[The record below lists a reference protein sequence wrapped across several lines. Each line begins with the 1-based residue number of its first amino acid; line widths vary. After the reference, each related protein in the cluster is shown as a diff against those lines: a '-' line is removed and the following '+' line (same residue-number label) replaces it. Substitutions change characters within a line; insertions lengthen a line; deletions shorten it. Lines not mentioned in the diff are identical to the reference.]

1 MIRLNKFLSQAGV
14 ASRREADRWILEGR
28 VKVNGSIIKVLGH
41 KICDQSDDVE
51 VDGKHIKK
59 TTQHMYLMLNKP
71 KGVLVTLKD
80 PQNRPTVKNLIGPV
94 RQRVFPVGRL
104 DLNSEGLLLLMD
116 DGELAYRLMH
126 PRYQVDKEYQV
137 RVKGLPEES
146 SLERLRKGIYLDGRK
161 TAPARVVMLTAGAKK
176 CLLNIGIHE
185 GRKREV
191 RRMVEA
197 IGHTPIALKR
207 VRFAGLTLGGLKP
220 GQWRHLTSDEV
231 AQLKKQVNLD

>member
-59 TTQHMYLMLNKP
+59 TTQHVYLMLNKP

-80 PQNRPTVKNLIGPV
+80 PQNRPTVKSLIGPV

-126 PRYQVDKEYQV
+126 PRYQIEKEYQV
-137 RVKGLPEES
+137 RVKGQPEES
-146 SLERLRKGIYLDGRK
+146 SLKRLREGIYLDGRR

-185 GRKREV
+185 GRKREI
-191 RRMVEA
+191 RRMIEA
-197 IGHTPIALKR
+197 IGHIPIALKR